1 MLPENWVCCK
11 IQPSQI
17 AEDLLLA
24 LSKENTRDLFQNS
37 VSLNSKTGELYAI
50 GTGIFMK
57 GLGW

>member
-1 MLPENWVCCK
+1 MLPENCVCCK